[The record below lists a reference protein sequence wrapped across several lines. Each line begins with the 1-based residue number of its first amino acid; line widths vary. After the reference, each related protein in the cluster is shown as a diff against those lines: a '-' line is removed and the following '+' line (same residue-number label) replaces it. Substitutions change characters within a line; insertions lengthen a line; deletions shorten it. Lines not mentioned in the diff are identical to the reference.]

1 MKLNIYKNQK
11 EIEKTYEVEG
21 YDIMYGTV
29 EDILDILDNVNG
41 DNDDDLI
48 KAVSANRDKLNKL
61 LLDVF
66 PEATPEE
73 LRRVKLKELIPFFTE
88 LFAYVTASFN
98 NPETKN

>member
-73 LRRVKLKELIPFFTE
+73 LRQVKLKELIPFFTE